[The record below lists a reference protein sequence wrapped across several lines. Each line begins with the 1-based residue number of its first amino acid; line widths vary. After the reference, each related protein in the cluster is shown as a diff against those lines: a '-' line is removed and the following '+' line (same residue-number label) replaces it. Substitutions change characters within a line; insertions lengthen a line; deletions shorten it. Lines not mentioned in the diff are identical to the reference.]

1 MFTCQ
6 EMAKVALCNGDECG
20 FLSLFP
26 FPSLLAER
34 FGLLLLSGSWGFS
47 SAV

>member
-6 EMAKVALCNGDECG
+6 ETANVALCNGDECV
-20 FLSLFP
+20 FLSVFP

-34 FGLLLLSGSWGFS
+34 FRLLLLSGSWDFS
-47 SAV
+47 SVA